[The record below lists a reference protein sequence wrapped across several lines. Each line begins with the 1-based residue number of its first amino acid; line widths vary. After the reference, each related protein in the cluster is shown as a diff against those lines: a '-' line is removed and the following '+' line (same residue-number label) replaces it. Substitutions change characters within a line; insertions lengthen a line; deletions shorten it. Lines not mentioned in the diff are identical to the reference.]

1 MHIQSINGVSLDNR
15 DVSEAARIMQGAGEI
30 EVQLMVRTS
39 RRDVEKAE
47 RLRRQH
53 GNQYVES
60 PVEQREQFTLA
71 TKQPAVRMASTP
83 KSTRSGDFG
92 GRFMGSQSSN
102 DAAVEDVFEQNHKKP
117 TDLRCVTNNC
127 ITGVRQRGETF
138 DEFLWEK
145 EVKYDMLIGG
155 ASLGLSL
162 TLVDFA
168 VSNNTLLTAC
178 KLIHLIHA
186 RTHAHTHTHTHTHT
200 HVRACTR
207 THLHMH
213 EHSCTCAHTQ

>member
-178 KLIHLIHA
+178 KLIHLIH
-186 RTHAHTHTHTHTHT
+186 THTHT
-200 HVRACTR
+200 HVHACTR